1 MTRAT
6 QKEDSKALSVFLGG
20 IRKYLLKDIVAL
32 RHNWLFGFLR
42 LIWSQFVCS
51 DTLEFSQN
59 FCASG
64 RSYGIRDLQTREHQ
78 AKIFDINGTSSLL
91 LNPL

>member
-6 QKEDSKALSVFLGG
+6 QKEDSKALSVFLRG

-32 RHNWLFGFLR
+32 RHNWLFGFFWFILSR
-42 LIWSQFVCS
+42 FFCS

-59 FCASG
+59 FGASG
-64 RSYGIRDLQTREHQ
+64 RSDGIRDLKTREH
-78 AKIFDINGTSSLL
+78 
-91 LNPL
+91 